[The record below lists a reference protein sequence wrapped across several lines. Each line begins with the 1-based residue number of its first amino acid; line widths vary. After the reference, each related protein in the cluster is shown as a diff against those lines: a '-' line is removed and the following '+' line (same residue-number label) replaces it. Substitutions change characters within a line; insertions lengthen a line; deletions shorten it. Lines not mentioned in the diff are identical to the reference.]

1 MADLESSFCLV
12 GRFIAF
18 VPGEKSPYQMISL
31 DVSLGDSSAEATH
44 YRIVL
49 DKHLR
54 RMMYRYLNPQDW
66 LKVVGHR
73 AMNLRSGQL
82 EWKAAE
88 IFKLSAH
95 QVSAYRVSAYQT
107 STHSLPAVTLAAK
120 ASAPVR
126 VLICQASD
134 CRQRGS
140 EAVSRAL
147 KEAIA
152 QANSSQANSSQTN
165 SSQTNSSQKIMVQ
178 STGCMKRCKEG
189 PNVVTVPG
197 GQHCQVSLEGAI
209 TLLQTLL

>member
-1 MADLESSFCLV
+1 MASKMADLESSFCLM

-31 DVSLGDSSAEATH
+31 DVSLSDSSAEAAH
-44 YRIVL
+44 YQIVL

-95 QVSAYRVSAYQT
+95 QVSAYQT

-152 QANSSQANSSQTN
+152 QANSSQTN

-189 PNVVTVPG
+189 PNIVMVPG
-197 GQHCQVSLEGAI
+197 GKHCQVSSKGAI
-209 TLLQTLL
+209 ALLQTLL

>member
-1 MADLESSFCLV
+1 MASKMADLESSFCLV

-44 YRIVL
+44 YQIVL

-66 LKVVGHR
+66 LRVVGHR

-152 QANSSQANSSQTN
+152 QADSSQANSSQA
-165 SSQTNSSQKIMVQ
+165 NSSQKIMVQ

-189 PNVVTVPG
+189 PNIVTVPG
-197 GQHCQVSLEGAI
+197 GKHCQVSLEGAI
-209 TLLQTLL
+209 ALLQTLL